1 MTEREN
7 LFEAELNYI
16 IDENIR
22 NSAMTIL
29 NLLPE
34 YFFHIPAS
42 STGQYHPKY
51 ALGEGGLVRHT
62 KAAIRI
68 ACELFRIYAFDDETK
83 DLIILS
89 LMIHD
94 GIKKGM
100 PEENHTKFEHPFLI
114 SNFIEENKDQLNLSD
129 EQIMRV
135 KSMVESH
142 MGRFNTNPNIKD
154 VVLPLPVNPEQKFV
168 HLCDYLA
175 SRKCLELPFDNT
187 GKII

>member
-1 MTEREN
+1 MSEREIM
-7 LFEAELNYI
+7 FEQELNYI
-16 IDENIR
+16 INDNIR
-22 NSAMTIL
+22 ESAMTML

-68 ACELFRIYAFDDETK
+68 ACELFGIYKFYDETK
-83 DLIILS
+83 DLIVLS
-89 LMIHD
+89 IMIHD

-100 PEENHTKFEHPFLI
+100 PEEAHTKFEHPILI
-114 SNFIEENKDQLNLSD
+114 SKFIEENTDKLNLNE
-129 EQIMRV
+129 EQISRV

-142 MGRFNTNPNIKD
+142 MGRFNTNPNVKD
-154 VVLPLPVNPEQKFV
+154 VVLPLPSTPEQKFV

-175 SRKCLELPFDNT
+175 SRKCLELSFDST